1 MNEAFE
7 IFYGDLTKEAQER
20 LCEAF
25 STSEGE
31 ENWEVMPLSI
41 IEREDDNESD

>member
-7 IFYGDLTKEAQER
+7 IFYDDLTEEAQKR
-20 LCEAF
+20 LCETF
-25 STSEGE
+25 STSAEVE
-31 ENWEVMPLSI
+31 YWEVIPLST

>member
-1 MNEAFE
+1 MNKTFE
-7 IFYGDLTKEAQER
+7 IFYDDLTKEAQER

-25 STSEGE
+25 STSAEVE
-31 ENWEVMPLSI
+31 YWEVMPLSI

>member
-7 IFYGDLTKEAQER
+7 IFYDDLTEEAQKR

-31 ENWEVMPLSI
+31 
-41 IEREDDNESD
+41 

>member
-7 IFYGDLTKEAQER
+7 IFYDDLTEEAQER

-31 ENWEVMPLSI
+31 ENWEVIPLSI
-41 IEREDDNESD
+41 IEREDE

>member
-1 MNEAFE
+1 VNKTFN
-7 IFYGDLTKEAQER
+7 IFYDDLTEEAQKR

-31 ENWEVMPLSI
+31 ENWEVMPLAI
-41 IEREDDNESD
+41 IEREDDNESN